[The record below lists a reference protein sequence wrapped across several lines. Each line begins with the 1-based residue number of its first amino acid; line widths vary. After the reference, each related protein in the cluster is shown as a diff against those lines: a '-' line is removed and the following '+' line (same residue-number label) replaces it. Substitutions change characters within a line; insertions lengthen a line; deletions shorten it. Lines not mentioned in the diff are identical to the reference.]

1 MIFENPINLLLLIL
15 LPAMIIFFIWRS
27 RIRHANLLRLG
38 DEELVSVLMPFHKS
52 HRQLWESALWLAALV
67 SLILALAR
75 PVWGQDVNT
84 VEVEGVSVMIVL
96 DVSKSMNAQDIVPS
110 RLERAKLAINDLFNG
125 LAGNEL
131 GMILFAGTAFVQF
144 PLTLDTTS
152 ATTFLNA
159 VSTDAITR
167 QGTNINA
174 ALKLAIDSFSDFTTS
189 QQMIILVTD
198 GENHEEDP
206 LAAATLAAEQGITIH
221 TIGYGGTEGAPI
233 PIRDANGLEIG
244 YQMDQVGNLVM
255 SKLDEAP
262 LRAIA
267 ERTGGTYQQAMS
279 GGLEISNLIETIK
292 QADAGNLGVRTESR
306 GIERFGIF
314 VALALAALTL
324 DIWLLETQKDEQ

>member
-1 MIFENPINLLLLIL
+1 MNFENPANLLLLIF
-15 LPAMIIFFIWRS
+15 LPAAIIFFIWRN
-27 RIRHANLLRLG
+27 RVRYANLLRLG
-38 DEELVSVLMPFHKS
+38 DETLISSLMLHHKS
-52 HRQLWESALWLAALV
+52 YWNWWKSALWLTALV

-75 PVWGQDVNT
+75 PVWGQDVST

-110 RLERAKLAINDLFNG
+110 RLERAKLAINDLFKG

-152 ATTFLNA
+152 ATTFLSS
-159 VSTDAITR
+159 VSTDAITH

-174 ALKLAIDSFSDFTTS
+174 ALELAIDSFSELTS
-189 QQMIILVTD
+189 SQHIIILVTD

-206 LAAATLAAEQGITIH
+206 LPTVALAVEQGIIIH

-233 PIRDANGLEIG
+233 PIRDTNGLEIG
-244 YQMDQVGNLVM
+244 YQMDQAGNLVL
-255 SKLDEAP
+255 SKLDETP
-262 LRAIA
+262 LRVIA
-267 ERTGGTYQQAMS
+267 ERTGGTYQLATS
-279 GGLEISNLIETIK
+279 GGLEISNLIDTIS

-314 VALALAALTL
+314 VALALAALAL
-324 DIWLLETQKDEQ
+324 DIWLPETQKDEL